1 MLNRELLVKD
11 NSQTYQIESLDPE
24 LIGIDLEIKRLRA
37 QNAIAELLHAENL
50 EVDGELDTLVI
61 TWGRPEKTE

>member
-1 MLNRELLVKD
+1 MLYRELLVKD
-11 NSQTYQIESLDPE
+11 NSQTYQKESLDPE
-24 LIGIDLEIKRLRA
+24 LTGIDLEIKRLRA
-37 QNAIAELLHAENL
+37 QNAISELLHAENL